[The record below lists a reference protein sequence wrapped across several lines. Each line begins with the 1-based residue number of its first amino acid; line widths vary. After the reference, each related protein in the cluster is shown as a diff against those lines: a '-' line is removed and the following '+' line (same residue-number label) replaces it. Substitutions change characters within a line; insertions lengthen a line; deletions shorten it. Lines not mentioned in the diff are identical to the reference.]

1 MQPHEPIKSRESIE
15 TYLKAILL
23 LHQKGG
29 CIRSVD
35 VANELG
41 VSKPS
46 VSAAVK
52 KLCSEGLLVVDKEHN
67 LILTEAGL
75 NYAVSI
81 FERHVVIE
89 SFLTD
94 ILNVGKENAHK
105 DACRFEHFVSPE
117 TFNKMKEINCKA
129 IKSDD

>member
-15 TYLKAILL
+15 TYLK
-23 LHQKGG
+23 
-29 CIRSVD
+29 
-35 VANELG
+35 
-41 VSKPS
+41 
-46 VSAAVK
+46 
-52 KLCSEGLLVVDKEHN
+52 
-67 LILTEAGL
+67 AGL